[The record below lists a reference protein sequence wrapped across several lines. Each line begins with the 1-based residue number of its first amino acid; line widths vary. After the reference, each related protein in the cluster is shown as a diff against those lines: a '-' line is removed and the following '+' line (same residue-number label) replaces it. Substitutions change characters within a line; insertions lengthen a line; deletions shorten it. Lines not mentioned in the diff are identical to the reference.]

1 MNRPAAAS
9 VAATELTSTY
19 VFYSGPQSDG
29 LTVIRDGELLLP
41 GTVDS
46 VSIQVDVSDEGNPVL
61 TGVISLVPGS
71 GVASRFG
78 NSISLFPGFVDVLVG
93 GKRLQLVCPNT
104 GDLSTLWFGVGMRT
118 SGEATPVQ
126 GVQSLKVLLAAG
138 LGATAELVWADNGLQ
153 ESLLD

>member
-1 MNRPAAAS
+1 MNRPTAAS
-9 VAATELTSTY
+9 VAVAELTSTY
-19 VFYSGPQSDG
+19 VFFSGPQSDG

-46 VSIQVDVSDEGNPVL
+46 VSIQVDPTDESNPL
-61 TGVISLVPGS
+61 TGGISLVAGS
-71 GVASRFG
+71 GAASRFG
-78 NSISLFPGFVDVLVG
+78 NSISLFPGFVEVMVA

-118 SGEATPVQ
+118 SGEATEVQ
-126 GVQSLKVLLAAG
+126 GVRSLQVVLAAG
-138 LGATAELVWADNGLQ
+138 LGATADLVWADNGLK

>member
-46 VSIQVDVSDEGNPVL
+46 VSIQVDVTDDGNPVL

>member
-1 MNRPAAAS
+1 MNRPSAAS
-9 VAATELTSTY
+9 VAAAELTSTY
-19 VFYSGPQSDG
+19 VFFSGPQSDG

-46 VSIQVDVSDEGNPVL
+46 VSIQVDVSDDANPVL
-61 TGVISLVPGS
+61 TGVISLVAGS
-71 GVASRFG
+71 GAASRFG
-78 NSISLFPGFVDVLVG
+78 NSIPLFPGFVEVMVA

-126 GVQSLKVLLAAG
+126 GVTSLQVLLAAG
-138 LGATAELVWADNGLQ
+138 LGATAELLWADNGLQ

>member
-9 VAATELTSTY
+9 VAAVEFTTTY
-19 VFYSGPQSDG
+19 VFFSGPQSDG

-46 VSIQVDVSDEGNPVL
+46 ISIQVDASDEGNPVL

-78 NSISLFPGFVDVLVG
+78 NSIPLFPGFVDVLVG
-93 GKRLQLVCPNT
+93 GKRMQLVCANT
-104 GDLSTLWFGVGMRT
+104 GDLSTLWFGIGMRT

-126 GVQSLKVLLAAG
+126 GVQSLNVLLAAG
-138 LGATAELVWADNGLQ
+138 LGATADLVWADNGLQ
-153 ESLLD
+153 ESLLS

>member
-1 MNRPAAAS
+1 MNRPTAAS
-9 VAATELTSTY
+9 VAATELTTTY
-19 VFYSGPQSDG
+19 IFYSGPQSDG

-46 VSIQVDVSDEGNPVL
+46 VSVQVDASDDGNPVL

-71 GVASRFG
+71 GVAARFG
-78 NSISLFPGFVDVLVG
+78 NSIPLFPGFVDVLVA
-93 GKRLQLVCPNT
+93 GKRLQLVCANT

-138 LGATAELVWADNGLQ
+138 LGATADLIWADNGLQ

>member
-1 MNRPAAAS
+1 MNRPTAAS
-9 VAATELTSTY
+9 VAATELTTTY

-46 VSIQVDVSDEGNPVL
+46 VSVQVDASDEGNPVL
-61 TGVISLVPGS
+61 TGVISLVSGS
-71 GVASRFG
+71 GVAARFG
-78 NSISLFPGFVDVLVG
+78 NSIPLFPGFVDVLVA
-93 GKRLQLVCPNT
+93 GKRLQLVCANT

-138 LGATAELVWADNGLQ
+138 FGATADLIWADNGLQ
-153 ESLLD
+153 ESLLE

>member
-9 VAATELTSTY
+9 VAATDLTSTY

-46 VSIQVDVSDEGNPVL
+46 VSIQVDVSDEGNPVR
-61 TGVISLVPGS
+61 TGVISLAPGS

-93 GKRLQLVCPNT
+93 GKRLQLVCPT
-104 GDLSTLWFGVGMRT
+104 EDDLSTLWFGVGMRK
-118 SGEATPVQ
+118 SGEATEVH

-138 LGATAELVWADNGLQ
+138 LGATADLVWADNGLQ